1 MSQEEDQGRH
11 GVVASR
17 VQLISMESR
26 FIYDSMGEIK
36 YELKGFL
43 MIREGSKTEYH
54 LVDDQGRRILV
65 VDPIPGVLSEKFY
78 NGSTI
83 QITIKPGPAA
93 PTTRQ
98 E

>member
-1 MSQEEDQGRH
+1 
-11 GVVASR
+11 
-17 VQLISMESR
+17 
-26 FIYDSMGEIK
+26 MGEIK

-43 MIREGSKTEYH
+43 MIREGSKTEYD
-54 LVDDQGRRILV
+54 LTDDQGRRILI
-65 VDPIPGVLSEKFY
+65 VDPTPGVRSEKFY

-83 QITIKPGPAA
+83 QVTINPGPVA